1 MGQGTVVVTY
11 KIMPKGVE
19 IDLDKI
25 KNELEKKVKPQK
37 MHIEPIAFGLNAI
50 IMVKVLPEI
59 EGEADKLAA
68 EIQKIKGVQSADV
81 IEMTRGL

>member
-1 MGQGTVVVTY
+1 MGQATVIVTY
-11 KIMPKGVE
+11 RITPEGLEVDIE
-19 IDLDKI
+19 
-25 KNELEKKVKPQK
+25 ELKKSLSKFQPQK
-37 MHIEPIAFGLNAI
+37 IEVQPIAFGLNSI

-68 EIQKIKGVQSADV
+68 EIEKIKGVQTVDI